1 MKPAISWLS
10 RRDFLPNFFLC
21 QNIKYPGRWMVICW
35 VIVYILKESIF
46 VILSLKKLFKNS
58 SKTLRKSLRQSSS
71 TKVLRPSCEDL
82 WLISKSSFMGLSTL
96 VRYLGGG
103 RETMDSRAEVQ
114 RKSHSKLWHI
124 SVGETWSF
132 FFQFKIYQNFIFLF
146 FEKCAIFQFFPLQW
160 LKQKLILKTSKVS
173 WQFSFGAFCKRRD
186 RGWGNGWF

>member
-1 MKPAISWLS
+1 
-10 RRDFLPNFFLC
+10 
-21 QNIKYPGRWMVICW
+21 MVICW

-103 RETMDSRAEVQ
+103 GRRWILGRKFNVILIANFGTSRLGK
-114 RKSHSKLWHI
+114 RNLFLNSRFIKI
-124 SVGETWSF
+124 SF
-132 FFQFKIYQNFIFLF
+132 FVLRKMCDIS
-146 FEKCAIFQFFPLQW
+146 FFPLQW

-173 WQFSFGAFCKRRD
+173 
-186 RGWGNGWF
+186 